1 MTQSNGVWV
10 SVAPGS
16 TESGVGLESDLLR
29 DNNAFALDCIRR
41 NKAGEPLTADC
52 FPKQINIDPNPD
64 HPDRFTKTRH
74 LFHGDHWYVSDECAS
89 VLRAVGLGNGALY
102 PVDFRQKD
110 RITPVPGQY
119 YSLNF
124 GNTKRAFVPS
134 QSKNVRES
142 PYSKG
147 RYQLYP
153 IAVDGDVAVTAA
165 ALDGADI
172 WIDPDL
178 GLAFFVSERLARALR
193 ASGCDK
199 RFKLRR
205 CRVVDG
211 VD

>member
-1 MTQSNGVWV
+1 M
-10 SVAPGS
+10 
-16 TESGVGLESDLLR
+16 
-29 DNNAFALDCIRR
+29 
-41 NKAGEPLTADC
+41 
-52 FPKQINIDPNPD
+52 
-64 HPDRFTKTRH
+64 
-74 LFHGDHWYVSDECAS
+74 
-89 VLRAVGLGNGALY
+89 
-102 PVDFRQKD
+102 
-110 RITPVPGQY
+110 PGQY

-134 QSKNVRES
+134 LSKNVRES

-153 IAVDGDVAVTAA
+153 IAVDDDVAVTSA
-165 ALDGADI
+165 ALDGAGI

-205 CRVVDG
+205 CRVV
-211 VD
+211 